1 MDNLVNEFPSEDNP
15 FVNVG
20 KEVRSKSLATS
31 TVLIAGC
38 RFLFV
43 LYN

>member
-20 KEVRSKSLATS
+20 KEVRSKGAVAKL
-31 TVLIAGC
+31 GQ
-38 RFLFV
+38 
-43 LYN
+43 